1 MKNGKKDCK
10 IYDVAVIGGGAAG
23 LICLLELLNGEN
35 GLNPENVVLLEK
47 NDRVGK
53 KLLATGNGQCN
64 LSNQNISEKFYHG
77 DPRLIDGFI
86 KNFNSIGLIDYLKS
100 FGIYTESDETGRI
113 YPVSKQA
120 SAVLDQIRAYITCAS
135 PVIKTGFTAK
145 DINFNEGI
153 FTVSSEAETVFA
165 ESVVFACG
173 GKAGADFGTDGS
185 AYSLLKKFGHNT
197 GDLYPSIVRI
207 KTERE
212 KIKGLKNLKE
222 KAKVTLMKNGNIL
235 CSFTGDLLFTDYGV
249 SGNAVFSASAYMGGV
264 KNPTLNIEFLP
275 EYTETELK
283 DILIKRKGMPFI
295 KDCGEFVG
303 LINKRIGTA
312 IEKTANTVNAEDLSY
327 AAKHFTLKT
336 EGTAGFDSAQTTKG
350 GFSQGIDVNT
360 YESLKRRNLY
370 IIGEAL
376 DVDGDCGGYNL
387 TFAFV
392 SAITAAKRIKFKKEY
407 NYSK

>member
-1 MKNGKKDCK
+1 MKNVKKDCK
-10 IYDVAVIGGGAAG
+10 IYDVAIIGGGAAG
-23 LICLLELLNGEN
+23 LVCLLELLNGVSA
-35 GLNPENVVLLEK
+35 LAPEKVVLLEK

-64 LSNQNISEKFYHG
+64 LSNKNISEKFYHG

-86 KNFNSIGLIDYLKS
+86 KNFNSIGLIDYLKT
-100 FGIYTESDETGRI
+100 FGIYTESDESGRI

-120 SAVLDQIRAYITCAS
+120 SAVLDQIRAYLTSAS
-135 PVIKTGFTAK
+135 SVIKTEFTAK

-153 FTVSSEAETVFA
+153 FAVSSETETVFA
-165 ESVVFACG
+165 ENVVFACG
-173 GKAGADFGTDGS
+173 GKAGGSFGTDGS

-197 GDLYPSIVRI
+197 GELYPSIVRI
-207 KTERE
+207 KTERD

-222 KAKVTLMKNGNIL
+222 KARVSLTGNGKVL

-264 KNPTLNIEFLP
+264 KNPVLNIEFLP
-275 EYTETELK
+275 DYTETVLT
-283 DILIKRKGMPFI
+283 DILKSRKDMPFI
-295 KDCGEFVG
+295 EDCGVFVG

-312 IEKTANTVNAEDLSY
+312 IEKTAISAKAEDLSY

-350 GFSQGIDVNT
+350 GFSQGVDEST
-360 YESLKRRNLY
+360 YESLKRKNLY

-392 SAITAAKRIKFKKEY
+392 SAITAARRIKFKKEY
-407 NYSK
+407 KYSK